1 MKFLEDPYQTMAA
14 GFGLTVLLAAIWVGM
29 AGMPEGGAWVEQ
41 LFRWL
46 HFLAGITWIGL
57 LYFFNLINAGFLKS
71 LDAGQKGVVV
81 PRLMPAALTWFRHG
95 ATVTVLAGIVLLLIL
110 HPTPSGTGD
119 KAAWL
124 GGLLGIIMMIN
135 VHAIIWPC
143 QKEVIRM
150 TKEAAETGKPAPA
163 EMAALGRKALL
174 ASRINFMLSIPML
187 FFMGGASHLGIAI
200 K

>member
-1 MKFLEDPYQTMAA
+1 MKFLEDPYQTMGA
-14 GFGLTVLLAAIWVGM
+14 GFGLTVLLALLWIGM
-29 AGMPEGGAWVEQ
+29 TGMPDGGAWFEQ

-81 PRLMPAALTWFRHG
+81 PRLMPVALNWFRHG
-95 ATVTVLAGIVLLLIL
+95 ATVTVVAGVVLLLIL

-124 GGLLGIIMMIN
+124 GGLLGLIMMIN

-150 TKEAAETGKPAPA
+150 TQESAASGKPTPP

-187 FFMGGASHLGIAI
+187 FFMGAASHLGVAV